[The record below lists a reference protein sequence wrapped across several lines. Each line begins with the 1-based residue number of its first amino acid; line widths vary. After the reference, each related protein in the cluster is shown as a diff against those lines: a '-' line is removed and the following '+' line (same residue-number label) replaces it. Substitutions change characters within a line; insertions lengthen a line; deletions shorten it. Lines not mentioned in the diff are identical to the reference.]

1 MRVDATHNCALDI
14 MSNPQEIAR
23 LLAEPTNYTYNE
35 LSLIGSSCQHIHIPR
50 LTEAEYVFYLHL
62 ITLLSAIVTAIAI
75 YCIIFQSAPS
85 MGKFKLCLLTLQS
98 WTFVTDFMLASLATP
113 RVFFPII
120 GGRPLGI
127 FIKLGITVP
136 VQLYVGFGCFGAMVA
151 SIILSFL
158 YRHQVTVNQDNILKC
173 NRWFQICVMIMNYVI
188 LSNALLPALFT
199 SPDSQ
204 LATKIEILRNEA
216 CPAKDLLH
224 PDSYVL
230 QSSVDRLFPYFCGLV
245 VFVGCQCAF
254 MGLHC
259 SWILFFSTLTTKL
272 SKKTRKMQ
280 AKLLVAL
287 VAQLAI
293 PTTLCYCPMA
303 YFAITTLVD
312 HYWQLGYWICTGTGI
327 LSSLFT
333 IGVCWFIMNKHTLKQ
348 KTWKK
353 LEYQMILLRV
363 FFDVLTSI
371 TSGVYFLSSMFTLS
385 YSEVIPFDVS
395 FMIGLI
401 SSSLIEMRSYLAVVI
416 AIERS
421 CATIFSIHFFRY
433 RKKVPNISII
443 GFIITMGIAL
453 CVVMFWYCELKL
465 PLKEGC
471 TNFNCAAPT
480 CYQDYHAVSKTVY
493 SSLNALFSGILCIKL
508 VSLSWTHRNIQSDL
522 RKANLLSLTDGLST
536 LTFELFPA
544 MLFTKG
550 IVDFNSIGPVFGVL
564 RQIGRA
570 VEATVMA
577 KLM

>member
-348 KTWKK
+348 KTWRK
-353 LEYQMILLRV
+353 LEYQIIFIRV
-363 FFDVLTSI
+363 ALDFLISI
-371 TSGVYFLSSMFTLS
+371 ISIPTFIIRAFLFLDL
-385 YSEVIPFDVS
+385 EVVPFDVF
-395 FMIGLI
+395 FMIGVVSI
-401 SSSLIEMRSYLAVVI
+401 SLVEMRSYLAVVI
-416 AIERS
+416 AIERVL
-421 CATIFSIHFFRY
+421 ATVFPIKFWKY
-433 RKKVPNISII
+433 RKGSANIAIVGFVLTTGCSVPIVMFYICELRLSSII
-443 GFIITMGIAL
+443 GCNNNICAYPPAYLTYRFLSTII
-453 CVVMFWYCELKL
+453 FSS
-465 PLKEGC
+465 
-471 TNFNCAAPT
+471 FNAF
-480 CYQDYHAVSKTVY
+480 
-493 SSLNALFSGILCIKL
+493 FSGILCLKL
-508 VSLSWTHRNIQSDL
+508 FCLILKRTDVSTDL
-522 RKANLLSLTDGLST
+522 RRANLISLTDELSS
-536 LTFELFPA
+536 LVFEILPSLISSALGVTNVGPA
-544 MLFTKG
+544 L
-550 IVDFNSIGPVFGVL
+550 GVS
-564 RQIGRA
+564 RQLARA

-577 KLM
+577 KLMG